1 MLLGSSKETVI
12 DLRNRGGY
20 IREDFSR
27 ESTVSIC
34 PRSERMGFLDQRS
47 VQVLG
52 LRTPIWKRDPI
63 LVMSFDK

>member
-1 MLLGSSKETVI
+1 MAFVLGLKE
-12 DLRNRGGY
+12 
-20 IREDFSR
+20 S
-27 ESTVSIC
+27 
-34 PRSERMGFLDQRS
+34 MGFLGSRS